1 MRIAVLGVG
10 AIGSLVAAKLIDS
23 GYDVLVHAKGEH
35 GAMLAI
41 NGLDVK
47 GKWDCHIDSQDWTVT
62 LEEAGLHPS
71 LKASCDLGIITCKA
85 KDTHRLSEIAHF
97 VCTGSVLS
105 LQNGMGNKE
114 LLEQAIGPH
123 RVAVGV
129 TTNAVFRTK
138 SGEINWSGKGE
149 LSIGGKAAGDFI
161 EILSCLDAELVEDL
175 DAILWSKLLLNVAI
189 NPLAAICGVKNGEL
203 RIEPLLGQAESTML
217 EAATVARM
225 EGVAIPEDAEL
236 VSRLHKVLEKTAENR
251 CSMLQDVSAGR
262 ETEIEM
268 LCGEVVRRG
277 ERCGIPTP
285 RNAMLLAQIN
295 ALS

>member
-1 MRIAVLGVG
+1 MGVG
-10 AIGSLVAAKLIDS
+10 AIGGLVAAKLVDA

-41 NGLDVK
+41 NGLVIK
-47 GKWDCHIDSQDWTVT
+47 GNWDCHIDSGDWTVT

-85 KDTHRLSEIAHF
+85 KDTQRLSEVAHYI
-97 VCTGSVLS
+97 CTGSVLS

-114 LLEQAIGPH
+114 LLEQSIGPH

-129 TTNAVFRTK
+129 TTNAVFRIK
-138 SGEINWSGKGE
+138 PGEINWTGKGD
-149 LSIGGKAAGDFI
+149 LSIGGRAAGDFLD
-161 EILSCLDAELVEDL
+161 ILSCLDAELIEDL
-175 DAILWSKLLLNVAI
+175 DATLWSKLLLNVAI
-189 NPLAAICGVKNGEL
+189 NPLAAICGVNNGEL
-203 RIEPLLGQAESTML
+203 RNEPLLGQAESTML

-225 EGVAIPEDAEL
+225 EGVVIAEDTEL
-236 VSRLHKVLEKTAENR
+236 VSRLHEILEKTAENR

-277 ERCGIPTP
+277 ERCGISTP
-285 RNAMLLAQIN
+285 RNAMLLAQIK
-295 ALS
+295 ALR